1 MGFEACIVGIGT
13 SDEFGFDLGKSPLRL
28 QTEAFVRALSDA
40 GLEKS
45 AIDGFITAK
54 GMPNGVDYEEFVIA
68 LGLDIRW
75 ATQLWA
81 HGRWATN
88 TVLEAAMVVEA
99 RLADYVVIANSSVTA
114 RGYGRFL
121 RDLGGAGPKE
131 GLRDVGGGHG
141 EWDIHGV
148 DTPGS
153 ATALV
158 ARSYMQR
165 YGATAE
171 DLARIPMNIRE
182 HATRNPMAIMRGKPM
197 GYSDYLAEP
206 MIVEPFRRPD
216 YCLSSEGATALIVT
230 SPERARDLASPAV
243 RIVAGQG
250 LLTSRDDYILFAR
263 KGMGVGISQEGPLG
277 PDKCRDIY
285 ERGELRRSDIS
296 ALYAYD
302 SFSSNIWMVLER
314 FGFCREGEAWQYVSD
329 VGLQLGS
336 PLPVNT
342 NGGLLSE
349 AHLLGYGHLIE
360 MVRQLRGTAGERQ
373 LSNVRALQWATPRGD
388 SVILGL

>member
-1 MGFEACIVGIGT
+1 MNLQACIVGIGT
-13 SDEFGFDLGKSPLRL
+13 SDEFGFNLGKSPLRL
-28 QTEAFVRALSDA
+28 QTEAFRRALEDA
-40 GLEKS
+40 GLDKS
-45 AIDGFITAK
+45 SVDGFITAK

-88 TVLEAAMVVEA
+88 TVLEAAMVVQSQ
-99 RLADYVVIANSSVTA
+99 LANYVVIANSSVTA

-121 RDLGGAGPKE
+121 RDLGGGGPKE
-131 GLRDVGGGHG
+131 GLRDIGGGHG
-141 EWDIHGV
+141 EWDIHGI
-148 DTPGS
+148 DTPGA

-158 ARSYMQR
+158 ARSYMER
-165 YGATAE
+165 YGATTE

-182 HATRNPMAIMRGKPM
+182 HATRNPMAILRGKPM
-197 GYSDYLAEP
+197 GYSDYLDEP
-206 MIVEPFRRPD
+206 LIVEPFRRPD
-216 YCLSSEGATALIVT
+216 YCLSSEGATALVVT
-230 SPERARDLASPAV
+230 SPERAKDLPSAAV
-243 RIVAGQG
+243 NILAGQG

-263 KGMGVGISQEGPLG
+263 KGMGVGISREAPFG
-277 PDKCRDIY
+277 PDKCQEVYARA
-285 ERGELRRSDIS
+285 ELARSDIR

-314 FGFCREGEAWQYVSD
+314 FGFCQEGEAWQYVND

-373 LSNVRALQWATPRGD
+373 LSNVRVLQWATPRGD
-388 SVILGL
+388 SLILGV